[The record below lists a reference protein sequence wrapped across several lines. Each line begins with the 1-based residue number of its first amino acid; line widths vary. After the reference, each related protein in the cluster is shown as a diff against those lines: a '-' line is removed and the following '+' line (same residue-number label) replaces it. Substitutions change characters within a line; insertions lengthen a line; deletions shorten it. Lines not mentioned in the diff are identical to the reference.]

1 MAFRRG
7 FRRGGF
13 REHREINLDQAAEYL
28 QEVVSRV
35 KANPDEFEALKKVFK
50 KNVPLTMRSW
60 VAAYLLR
67 NSSGAIAHFGFRKE
81 REERGDKTEERDFS
95 RRYSRDENQAAE
107 GESSAS
113 TESSSSETRENR
125 EPRERFTRVEIAPD
139 QAASIFVGVGRNRR
153 VFPRDLVGLFI
164 SQAGIEKERIGHIT
178 VLANYS
184 FVQLF
189 KEDADKAINA
199 LNGYMFRGRPLSVS
213 YSKNEEGASGEAS
226 EPKSEETKVES
237 AESSSSSA
245 SSENYEN
252 NERVPNVS
260 NASAPIADSFT
271 KTNND
276 TLSEQAAFAKAQA
289 EMTDEEILAMRR
301 PRSSS
306 SEDVE

>member
-13 REHREINLDQAAEYL
+13 REHREINLDQAADYL

-67 NSSGAIAHFGFRKE
+67 NSSGSIAHFGFRKE
-81 REERGDKTEERDFS
+81 REEREANGTKPE
-95 RRYSRDENQAAE
+95 RRYSRGENQTAE
-107 GESSAS
+107 GEASSA
-113 TESSSSETRENR
+113 ESSSSETRETR

-213 YSKNEEGASGEAS
+213 YSKNEEGASSEAS
-226 EPKSEETKVES
+226 EAKSEVSQAES
-237 AESSSSSA
+237 TESSSL
-245 SSENYEN
+245 SSEDYEN
-252 NERVPNVS
+252 NEPIPNVS

-289 EMTDEEILAMRR
+289 EMTDEEILAARR

-306 SEDVE
+306 SEDITN

>member
-67 NSSGAIAHFGFRKE
+67 NSSGSIAHFGFRKE
-81 REERGDKTEERDFS
+81 REEREANGEGNERRDFS

-107 GESSAS
+107 SETSAS
-113 TESSSSETRENR
+113 TESSSSETR

-213 YSKNEEGASGEAS
+213 YSRNEDGN
-226 EPKSEETKVES
+226 S
-237 AESSSSSA
+237 AESASETKPAETQAESTESA

-260 NASAPIADSFT
+260 NESAPIADSFT

-276 TLSEQAAFAKAQA
+276 TMAEQAAFAKAQA
-289 EMTDEEILAMRR
+289 EMTDEEILAARR

-306 SEDVE
+306 SEDVTN

>member
-67 NSSGAIAHFGFRKE
+67 NSSGSIAHFGFRKE
-81 REERGDKTEERDFS
+81 REEREANGTKSEARDFS
-95 RRYSRDENQAAE
+95 RRYSRDENQAE
-107 GESSAS
+107 GETSAS
-113 TESSSSETRENR
+113 TESSSSETRETR

-213 YSKNEEGASGEAS
+213 YSRNEDGN
-226 EPKSEETKVES
+226 S
-237 AESSSSSA
+237 AESAPEENAPEAKPAENASA
-245 SSENYEN
+245 YEN
-252 NERVPNVS
+252 NEPVPNVS
-260 NASAPIADSFT
+260 NDSAPIADSFT

-276 TLSEQAAFAKAQA
+276 TMAEQAAFAKAQA
-289 EMTDEEILAMRR
+289 EMTDEEILAARR

>member
-67 NSSGAIAHFGFRKE
+67 NSSGSIAHFGFRKE
-81 REERGDKTEERDFS
+81 REEREANGTKPEARDFS
-95 RRYSRDENQAAE
+95 RRYSRDENQAE
-107 GESSAS
+107 GETSAS
-113 TESSSSETRENR
+113 TESSSSETRETR

-213 YSKNEEGASGEAS
+213 YSRNEDGN
-226 EPKSEETKVES
+226 S
-237 AESSSSSA
+237 AESAPEENAPESKPAENASA
-245 SSENYEN
+245 YEN
-252 NERVPNVS
+252 NEPVPNVS

-276 TLSEQAAFAKAQA
+276 TMAEQAAFAKAQA
-289 EMTDEEILAMRR
+289 EMTDEEILAARR

-306 SEDVE
+306 SEDVTN